1 MKPFFPTIMKK
12 SFIHFIQ
19 AAFLL
24 LAICASEPQGKRPES
39 ISLAK
44 DGVARHA
51 IILAKEANSIPSERF
66 AAEELQKFLGKI
78 TGVKFAI
85 VPEGEH
91 EGPGIFVG
99 ATRRARELGIDPDRL
114 GDEEWVLRT
123 DKDDLILSGGR
134 PRGTLYGVY
143 EFLETYAGCR
153 WVSPDTEVIPS
164 NSNFAVPALD
174 TRGKPGFSWRET
186 TLYQRHD
193 NPKILSKEDYALFLV
208 RNRYNGGSYW
218 LDEPRFGFAV
228 RSGSPA
234 MSHTFYLYQ
243 EKWNDVKPEYFA
255 MTEEGVRA
263 PRMTGPLG
271 HDFCLTNAELR
282 DRIFDQLIEYIKKD
296 RKEAAA
302 KGIPAPTLYA
312 LSQNDTSSKYCRC
325 ADCMAIAKR
334 EGSYSGT
341 MIDFVNA
348 IADRVAAV
356 YPDVELVTEA
366 YQFTKHVP
374 KTIRPRKNVVIRL
387 PLLDREYGAD
397 EIADVLRPITSP
409 TNRAAKELTESW
421 AAAVPGDQIFAADY
435 CQFRAPF
442 RYPYDGTRK
451 IMKNLSFWHRL
462 GITRVFMEQ
471 AGIDLSFRP
480 MRDWVFFRKS
490 VHPELDDD
498 TLVGEFLNAYF
509 GPATAPMRKY
519 YELLANSTEAGDKKY
534 YETQLGAIPYL
545 TSEFFTQVN
554 VWLDEAE
561 SLAQGEGNAKFLRHV
576 QLERVPVDSALAYL
590 WQRYANNP
598 AWAGK
603 KEEVLQRYEKNKR
616 MLINTWATTVNVWVN
631 SGANAID
638 GELAALRIKTPEKFV
653 GRNASLRLM
662 GRGAPETSLVV
673 DKAAADSR
681 ARALVSGKAE
691 DHKLPL
697 LMKIYDDATSETW
710 EPLILEKVPQDEAY
724 HWYQVG
730 SGPLGGNSVL
740 WSNVFLPIPLGWG
753 AEPPPNNDREV
764 WISLKFTGPT
774 YVKGSTQA
782 DQVLAD
788 QVVVVVPAVK

>member
-1 MKPFFPTIMKK
+1 
-12 SFIHFIQ
+12 
-19 AAFLL
+19 
-24 LAICASEPQGKRPES
+24 
-39 ISLAK
+39 
-44 DGVARHA
+44 
-51 IILAKEANSIPSERF
+51 
-66 AAEELQKFLGKI
+66 
-78 TGVKFAI
+78 
-85 VPEGEH
+85 
-91 EGPGIFVG
+91 
-99 ATRRARELGIDPDRL
+99 
-114 GDEEWVLRT
+114 
-123 DKDDLILSGGR
+123 
-134 PRGTLYGVY
+134 
-143 EFLETYAGCR
+143 
-153 WVSPDTEVIPS
+153 
-164 NSNFAVPALD
+164 
-174 TRGKPGFSWRET
+174 
-186 TLYQRHD
+186 
-193 NPKILSKEDYALFLV
+193 
-208 RNRYNGGSYW
+208 
-218 LDEPRFGFAV
+218 
-228 RSGSPA
+228 
-234 MSHTFYLYQ
+234 
-243 EKWNDVKPEYFA
+243 
-255 MTEEGVRA
+255 
-263 PRMTGPLG
+263 
-271 HDFCLTNAELR
+271 
-282 DRIFDQLIEYIKKD
+282 
-296 RKEAAA
+296 
-302 KGIPAPTLYA
+302 
-312 LSQNDTSSKYCRC
+312 
-325 ADCMAIAKR
+325 
-334 EGSYSGT
+334 
-341 MIDFVNA
+341 
-348 IADRVAAV
+348 
-356 YPDVELVTEA
+356 
-366 YQFTKHVP
+366 
-374 KTIRPRKNVVIRL
+374 
-387 PLLDREYGAD
+387 
-397 EIADVLRPITSP
+397 LRPITSP
-409 TNRAAKELTESW
+409 TNRAAKELTENW
-421 AAAVPGDQIFAADY
+421 AAAVTGSRVFPWDY

-471 AGIDLSFRP
+471 VGTDLSFRP

-498 TLVGEFLNAYF
+498 TLVGEFLHAYF

-631 SGANAID
+631 SGAKAID
-638 GELAALRIKTPEKFV
+638 GELAALRIKTPEKFE
-653 GRNASLRLM
+653 GLSISMRLLGFNAPAKRLV
-662 GRGAPETSLVV
+662 E
-673 DKAAADSR
+673 DKDAADGR

-697 LMKIYDDATSETW
+697 LMKIYDGATSETW

-730 SGPLGGNSVL
+730 SGPLGGNCVL
-740 WSNVFLPIPLGWG
+740 WSNVFSAIPLGWG